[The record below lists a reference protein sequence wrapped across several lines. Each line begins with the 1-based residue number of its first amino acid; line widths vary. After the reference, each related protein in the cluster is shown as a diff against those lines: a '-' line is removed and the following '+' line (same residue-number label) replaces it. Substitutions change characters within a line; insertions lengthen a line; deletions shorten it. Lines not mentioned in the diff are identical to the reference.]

1 MKKNQVD
8 NKENE
13 FVQIWKAFYNIEYI
27 EKIYGSTEKWIKE
40 ILEYSSISI
49 LWEKD

>member
-1 MKKNQVD
+1 MKKDQVD

-13 FVQIWKAFYNIEYI
+13 FVQIWKAFYKIKYI
-27 EKIYGSTEKWIKE
+27 KKIYGSIDKWIKE
-40 ILEYSSISI
+40 ILEHSSISI